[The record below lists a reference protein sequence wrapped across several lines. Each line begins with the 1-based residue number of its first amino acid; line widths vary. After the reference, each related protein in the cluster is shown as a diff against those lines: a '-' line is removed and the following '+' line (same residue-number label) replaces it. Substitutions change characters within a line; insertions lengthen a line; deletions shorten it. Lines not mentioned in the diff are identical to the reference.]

1 MNWCATEWPG
11 FFHQSS
17 FAMEAEFSNSP
28 TGVATCLPPV
38 GQSRFVIDGHL
49 PRWVCTPESYPEI
62 SSLLKQANAKHWS
75 VVPFGAGTKQHV
87 GNPLKSFDI
96 ALSMERFDRIVEYEP
111 QDLVVKV
118 EGGCR
123 LKNLQSQL
131 AQDGLWLPVDPSSGG
146 ESTLG
151 GIVST
156 HESGPSRFSQGTIRD
171 YLIGITL
178 VQPDGALTKFGSR
191 VVKNV
196 TGYDM
201 CKLYTGAFG
210 TLGVLLDFFFK
221 LKPIPT
227 AQNTVIVALSEL
239 SRVREI
245 MNRIVRSSLTPMAV
259 ELLNPK
265 AAAFL
270 NAELDLTRQKDCYL
284 LVLLFGDVQRSVEW
298 QVGHVEELV
307 QDLVSEGIKITEATG
322 QQTLWQWIRE
332 DLPWMERTGANV
344 KLKVNS
350 LPSQLT
356 DILSRLEGLGNE
368 LGAQLW
374 IKSHAGNGIVRAFL
388 NMENSNP
395 IIQRFSRKL
404 EELRSFLKPSRGT
417 AVLEAAPEPFK
428 QLIDVW
434 GYEFKDKAIMR
445 RIRERFDGGQV
456 LNPGRFVV

>member
-1 MNWCATEWPG
+1 
-11 FFHQSS
+11 
-17 FAMEAEFSNSP
+17 
-28 TGVATCLPPV
+28 
-38 GQSRFVIDGHL
+38 
-49 PRWVCTPESYPEI
+49 
-62 SSLLKQANAKHWS
+62 
-75 VVPFGAGTKQHV
+75 
-87 GNPLKSFDI
+87 
-96 ALSMERFDRIVEYEP
+96 
-111 QDLVVKV
+111 
-118 EGGCR
+118 
-123 LKNLQSQL
+123 
-131 AQDGLWLPVDPSSGG
+131 
-146 ESTLG
+146 
-151 GIVST
+151 
-156 HESGPSRFSQGTIRD
+156 
-171 YLIGITL
+171 
-178 VQPDGALTKFGSR
+178 
-191 VVKNV
+191 
-196 TGYDM
+196 
-201 CKLYTGAFG
+201 
-210 TLGVLLDFFFK
+210 LLDFFFK

-284 LVLLFGDVQRSVEW
+284 LVFLFGDVQRSVEW

-434 GYEFKDKAIMR
+434 GYEFKDKTIMR